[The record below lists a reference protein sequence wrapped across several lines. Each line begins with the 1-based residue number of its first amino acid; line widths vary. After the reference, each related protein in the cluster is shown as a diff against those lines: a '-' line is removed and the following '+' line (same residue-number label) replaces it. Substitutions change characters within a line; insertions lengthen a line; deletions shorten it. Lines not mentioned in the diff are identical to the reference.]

1 MFILKNKGMKAGARD
16 TENENL
22 LVEYRNKIAELQE
35 QNKRLK
41 QRVLFSQQQVQAAQQ
56 MKKTSP
62 IYEGVTS
69 RIDTVE
75 FKRNCFFLFF
85 IIFQGQPKRMPSPL
99 LHNLR
104 VIGPRDSLR

>member
-16 TENENL
+16 TENENIL
-22 LVEYRNKIAELQE
+22 AEYRNKIAELQE

-41 QRVLFSQQQVQAAQQ
+41 QRVVLSQQQVQAAQQ

-75 FKRNCFFLFF
+75 FKRNCFFYSSLFFRVNQNECHHLYF
-85 IIFQGQPKRMPSPL
+85 IIFVLSV
-99 LHNLR
+99 HE
-104 VIGPRDSLR
+104 IH